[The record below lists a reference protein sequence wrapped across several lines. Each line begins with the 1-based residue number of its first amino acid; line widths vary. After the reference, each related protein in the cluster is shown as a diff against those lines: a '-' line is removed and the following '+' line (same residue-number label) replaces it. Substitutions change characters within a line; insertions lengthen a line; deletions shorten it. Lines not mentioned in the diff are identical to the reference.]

1 MQYEWILDVL
11 TDLKAF
17 AKSNGLIFLAEQ
29 LDDTALVAAAEIAQ
43 IDGEISGGLAADA
56 GTAGGVHREA
66 SAGEN
71 AR

>member
-1 MQYEWILDVL
+1 MQYDWMLDVL

-17 AKSNGLIFLAEQ
+17 AKSNGLTLLAEQ

-43 IDGEISGGLAADA
+43 IEGEMAGGLAADA

-71 AR
+71 A

>member
-17 AKSNGLIFLAEQ
+17 AQANGLSSLAEQ
-29 LDDTALVAAAEIAQ
+29 LDDTSLLAAAEIAQ
-43 IDGEISGGLAADA
+43 IAGGMAGGFAANA
-56 GTAGGVHREA
+56 GRAGGVHREA

-71 AR
+71 A